1 MPMNDAPTLPRA
13 LLPAIVA
20 AAVVAVLL
28 LLGHALKPV
37 LNRPVQALRVD
48 GEFVHLRPQQI
59 ATAAAITSGA
69 PLFDIDL
76 EAVRSQVEALP
87 WVAHARVSR
96 VWPGRIALR
105 VWERKPYALW
115 GDKGLVD
122 DEGHAFVPAAAELP
136 QDLPRLAGPA
146 GREGEVM
153 QDYQQMAQ
161 ALAGSAFAANGLQLD
176 ARGAWTLSTVAG
188 IELRLGSEDP
198 RGKLVLLQGPVL
210 RTIGD
215 KLDQVAYVD
224 LRYSNGFAVG
234 WKNSGGP
241 CPATKGAA
249 PGSARPDCGRK
260 DASQAMNAPA
270 KPNGAAGA
278 QAAEGSKQ

>member
-20 AAVVAVLL
+20 VAAITVLL
-28 LLGHALKPV
+28 LLGHALKPL

-48 GEFVHLRPQQI
+48 GELRHLKARQI
-59 ATAAAITSGA
+59 AAAAAIVPGT
-69 PLFDIDL
+69 PLFDIHLDQ
-76 EAVRSQVEALP
+76 VRRQVEGLP
-87 WVAHARVSR
+87 WVAHARVAR
-96 VWPGRIALR
+96 VWPGGVALR

-122 DEGHAFVPAAAELP
+122 EEGHAFTPPADELP
-136 QDLPRLAGPA
+136 RDLPRLAGPE
-146 GREGEVM
+146 GREAEVRR
-153 QDYQQMAQ
+153 DYEQMAQ
-161 ALAGSAFAANGLQLD
+161 ALAGTAFAANGLQLD

-198 RGKLVLLQGPVL
+198 LGKLAVLQGPVL
-210 RTIGD
+210 HTIGD

-234 WKNSGGP
+234 WKNPAGP
-241 CPATKGAA
+241 CPAKGTA

-270 KPNGAAGA
+270 KPNGATGA
-278 QAAEGSKQ
+278 KAAEGSKQ